1 MRTGPLIALSAATF
15 LVLAGCAVDCSAVC
29 QAGNRELAAIPIPPS
44 SSWHA
49 DGGLQFTPVNSHPQ
63 GTRNR
68 WYQQFRVPAPPSQ
81 IIKQVDDSARAAA
94 WGSEATCNTEGGRA
108 GCWHKPGWS
117 LGVDAYPDSATQSWV
132 RVTLTEDHAVKM
144 P

>member
-1 MRTGPLIALSAATF
+1 LIALSAATF
-15 LVLAGCAVDCSAVC
+15 LVLAGCAVDCSAAC

-44 SSWHA
+44 SRWHA
-49 DGGLQFTPVNSHPQ
+49 HGGLQFTPVNSHPQ
-63 GTRNR
+63 PTRNR
-68 WYQQFRVPAPPSQ
+68 WYQQFHVPAPPSQ

-117 LGVDAYPDSATQSWV
+117 LGIVAYPDSATQSWV
-132 RVTLTEDHAVKM
+132 RVTLTKDHAVTM